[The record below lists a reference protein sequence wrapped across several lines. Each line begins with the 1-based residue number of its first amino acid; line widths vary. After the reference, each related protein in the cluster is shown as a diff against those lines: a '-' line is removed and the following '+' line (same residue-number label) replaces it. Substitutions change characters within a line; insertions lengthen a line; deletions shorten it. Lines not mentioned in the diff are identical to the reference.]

1 MEEGERERGRGGVL
15 AYFLVLVASEQFQGS
30 CLFPFLRE

>member
-1 MEEGERERGRGGVL
+1 MEEGEREGGGGVL